1 MTLIRVLFDTNIL
14 IYAHDSASIY
24 HFEAADL
31 LAKVF
36 DLSIQGIVAEQVL
49 IEMYRTLTNRS
60 AMANN
65 PLKPEQA
72 RSLIRQTYLKGQFE
86 ILYPSSI
93 TVDHTLDLAVDRQV
107 TSAKIFDLRLA
118 SIAVESSVDYLVTY
132 NIKDFQNILGLTVLT
147 PPQLLMMI

>member
-1 MTLIRVLFDTNIL
+1 MTLIRVLFDTNVL
-14 IYAHDSASIY
+14 IYAHDSASTY
-24 HFEAADL
+24 HLEAADL
-31 LAKVF
+31 LTKVF